1 MSRLNILDAIRLVED
16 SASSI
21 FLKDDV
27 LKLLDNIDADIPSD
41 PIAPQFTASETDNE
55 ETVTLTREEL
65 EDFAQSVADE
75 VAAKI
80 EDECTAWIDNV
91 GRDADVDFSLEGDR
105 IVVDGIMFNS
115 QPDMRINPSLYDG
128 HIDELFDRKN
138 SK

>member
-1 MSRLNILDAIRLVED
+1 MSRLNIVDAITLVKD

-27 LKLLDNIDADIPSD
+27 IKLLDNIDADIPSD
-41 PIAPQFTASETDNE
+41 PIAPQFTASETDTE

-115 QPDMRINPSLYDG
+115 QPDMRIDPSLYDE

>member
-1 MSRLNILDAIRLVED
+1 MSRLNIVDAITLVKD

-27 LKLLDNIDADIPSD
+27 IKLLDNIDADIPFD
-41 PIAPQFTASETDNE
+41 PIAPQFTASETDAE

-115 QPDMRINPSLYDG
+115 QPDMRIDPSLYDE

>member
-115 QPDMRINPSLYDG
+115 QPDMRINPSLYDE

>member
-1 MSRLNILDAIRLVED
+1 MSRLNIVDAITLVKD

-41 PIAPQFTASETDNE
+41 PIAPQFTASETDKE

-115 QPDMRINPSLYDG
+115 QPDMRIDPSLYDE

>member
-1 MSRLNILDAIRLVED
+1 MSRLNIVDAITLVKD

-21 FLKDDV
+21 FSKDDV

-41 PIAPQFTASETDNE
+41 PIAPQFTASETDTE

-115 QPDMRINPSLYDG
+115 QPDMRIDPSLYDE